1 MTDVDGSLGER
12 AASVATFFLIE
23 HGRLH
28 AAAVGGD
35 ENSYQDG
42 LLGGLTDDQL
52 RARPGGLNSIAFL
65 LWHDTRFEDV
75 VVNRLLR
82 GAPEVLSSGG
92 WAGRLGVETR
102 HLGTGMSDDDATGF
116 GDRVDLAGL
125 LAYRAAVGRETRAW
139 VETGGLDTIP
149 ERPDIAAR
157 MADAADEV
165 TGAESWMPALWSA
178 MSGLELL
185 VVPVLTH
192 GFVHVGE
199 ARVTRSRLVGPGR

>member
-1 MTDVDGSLGER
+1 MEGSSGAQTISPALL
-12 AASVATFFLIE
+12 FLIE

-35 ENSYQDG
+35 EQSYQDG
-42 LLGGLTDDQL
+42 LLKGLTDDQL

-65 LWHDTRFEDV
+65 LWHATRFEDV

-82 GAPEVLSSGG
+82 GGPEILTSGE

-116 GDRVDLAGL
+116 GDRVDVAGL

-139 VETGGLDTIP
+139 VETGGLDGIP

-165 TGAESWMPALWSA
+165 RGAESWMPALWSS

-185 VVPVLTH
+185 LVPVLTH
-192 GFVHVGE
+192 GFVHIGE